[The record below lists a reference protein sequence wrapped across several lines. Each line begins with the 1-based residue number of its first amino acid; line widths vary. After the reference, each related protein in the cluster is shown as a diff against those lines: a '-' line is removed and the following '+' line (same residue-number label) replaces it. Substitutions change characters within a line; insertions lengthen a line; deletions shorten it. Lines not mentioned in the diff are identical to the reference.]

1 MRQAI
6 ASSLPTVTML
16 VSLLRF
22 ACDVAAAKEQ
32 PERDVAVSDFEK
44 KLFPMKSLFMSLK
57 LVIWIAQANK
67 DFAKAPVTELLK

>member
-1 MRQAI
+1 
-6 ASSLPTVTML
+6 ML

-22 ACDVAAAKEQ
+22 ACDVAAAAKEQ